1 MNAHIGENA
10 ELYAIGA
17 LDAADA
23 REVETHVR
31 TCEPCAQLLAEANEA
46 VAAIEAGRGS
56 VAPPSQLGRRLHES
70 TRSHAAQHR
79 WIFGLA
85 TAAALA
91 IALVPTWVAVD
102 RSRQIAAMNADEQ
115 ALARIARA
123 PSVQR
128 AAFMSGGRSM
138 GNVLYGKRG
147 DWYYVVIMHPS
158 PQMRVAYVHDGRREM
173 LGKVVVHGASGTLY
187 LPIDHRMNEL
197 ALMDGD
203 AVVADAHLAY

>member
-10 ELYAIGA
+10 ELYAAGA
-17 LDAADA
+17 LDRSDA

-31 TCEPCAQLLAEANEA
+31 TCEPCAQLLSEANEA
-46 VAAIEAGRGS
+46 VAAIESARTAVS
-56 VAPPSQLGRRLHES
+56 PPSQLGRRLHES

-91 IALVPTWVAVD
+91 IALIPTWVAVD
-102 RSRQIAAMNADEQ
+102 RTREIAAMNADEQ
-115 ALARIARA
+115 ALARIARSS
-123 PSVQR
+123 SVQH
-128 AAFMSGGRSM
+128 AAFMSRGHAM

-147 DWYYVVIMHPS
+147 DWYYIVVMHPTA
-158 PQMRVAYVHDGRREM
+158 QMRVAYVHDGQREM
-173 LGKVVVHGASGTLY
+173 LGAIAAHGASGTLY
-187 LPIDHRMNEL
+187 LPIDHRMDEL

-203 AVVADAHLAY
+203 TVVADARLAY